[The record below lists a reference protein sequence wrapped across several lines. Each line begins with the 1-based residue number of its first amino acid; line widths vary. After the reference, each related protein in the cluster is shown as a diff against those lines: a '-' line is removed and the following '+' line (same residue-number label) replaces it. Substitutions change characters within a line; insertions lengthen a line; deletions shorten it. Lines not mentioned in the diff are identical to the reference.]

1 MSAKLPPQP
10 SAQAGRRALAALLR
24 EKNLLAALEVFRAE
38 LGDAFSFNLLGFNPI
53 MLSGP
58 EANRFLLVERRDQF
72 SWRIPTDPVAKLL
85 RQGVLVADGAEH
97 DQLRRAMQPALHKK
111 MLTAY
116 VDLFRHYT
124 DQVTAAWQDGQ
135 TRDMLIEMRRVALL
149 ILVGAL
155 FRVDFTPDLDELWP
169 PILKMLKHIS
179 PGLWMFW
186 TNAPATNTAPALH
199 AIDQYLYDI
208 IKKRREEHDGGE
220 DLLSVLIASDMDDGL
235 IRDQLLTMFIAGHD
249 TSTALLAWT
258 LYLLGAHPDVLARV
272 RDEVD
277 ANLKGEQPNLEN
289 TARLRYLQCVIDET
303 LRLYPPIHL
312 GTRRIVRDLQF
323 QSYDLPEGRRANYS
337 IYLTH
342 RNPNYWPDPGLFDP
356 DRFLPENERG
366 RQPYTYLPFGGG
378 PRNCIGAA
386 FAQVESKI
394 VIARLIQSFD
404 FTLDPAK
411 VQVYMGAT
419 LEPRPGVL
427 MTIKKR

>member
-10 SAQAGRRALAALLR
+10 SAQAGRLALMALLR

-58 EANRFLLVERRDQF
+58 EASRFMLVEQREQF

-85 RQGVLVADGAEH
+85 RKGVLVTDGAEH
-97 DQLRRAMQPALHKK
+97 DHLRRTLMPALHKK
-111 MLTAY
+111 TLTAY

-124 DQVTAAWQDGQ
+124 DQVVAAWQDGQ

-149 ILVGAL
+149 ILVGTL
-155 FRVDFTPDLDELWP
+155 FCVDFTSDLDELWP
-169 PILKMLKHIS
+169 SILKMLKHIS

-186 TNAPATNTAPALH
+186 TNAPTGDAAPALN
-199 AIDQYLYDI
+199 AVDQYLYDI
-208 IKKRREEHDGGE
+208 IKERREKHDGGE
-220 DLLSVLIASDMDDGL
+220 DLLGLLIASGMDDDL

-258 LYLLGAHPDVLARV
+258 LYLLGKHPHAMKRV

-277 ANLKGEQPNLEN
+277 THLTGVPPTIEN
-289 TARLRYLQCVIDET
+289 TVPLRYLESVIDET
-303 LRLYPPIHL
+303 LRMYPPIHL
-312 GTRRIVRDLQF
+312 GTRRILSDLQF
-323 QSYDLPEGRRANYS
+323 QGYDLPVGRRANYS

-342 RNPNYWPDPGLFDP
+342 RNPEHWPDPGVFNP
-356 DRFLPENERG
+356 DRFLHENERG

-386 FAQVESKI
+386 FAQVEAKI
-394 VIARLIQSFD
+394 VIARLIQTFD
-404 FTLDPAK
+404 FTLDPTQ
-411 VQVYMGAT
+411 VHVYMGAT
-419 LEPRPGVL
+419 LEPRPGVM
-427 MTIKKR
+427 MTVKRR

>member
-1 MSAKLPPQP
+1 MSTQLPPQP
-10 SAQAGRRALAALLR
+10 SAQAGRLALAALLR

-53 MLSGP
+53 MLSGS
-58 EANRFLLVERRDQF
+58 EANRFLLVEQRDQF

-85 RQGVLVADGAEH
+85 RKGVLVTDGEEH

-116 VDLFRHYT
+116 VDVFCRYT
-124 DQVTAAWQDGQ
+124 DQVTSAWQDGQ

-149 ILVGAL
+149 ILVGTL
-155 FRVDFTPDLDELWP
+155 FRVDFTPDIDDLWP
-169 PILKMLKHIS
+169 SVLKMLKHIS

-186 TNAPATNTAPALH
+186 TNAPSPGAGPALH
-199 AIDQYLYDI
+199 AVDRYLYDI
-208 IKKRREEHDGGE
+208 IRERRAEHDGGE
-220 DLLSVLIASDMDDGL
+220 DLLGELIASGMDDDL

-249 TSTALLAWT
+249 TSTALLAWV
-258 LYLLGAHPDVLARV
+258 LCLLGQHPAVLARV

-277 ANLKGEQPNLEN
+277 ATLKGEPPTLEN
-289 TARLRYLQCVIDET
+289 TVQLRYLQCVIDET
-303 LRLYPPIHL
+303 LRMYPPIHL
-312 GTRRIVRDLQF
+312 GTRRILSDLQF
-323 QSYDLPEGRRANYS
+323 QGYTLPEGLRANYS
-337 IYLTH
+337 VYLTQRH
-342 RNPNYWPDPGLFDP
+342 PAYWPDPGVFNP

-386 FAQVESKI
+386 FAQVEAKI
-394 VIARLIQSFD
+394 VIARLIQTFD
-404 FTLDPAK
+404 FALDPAR
-411 VQVYMGAT
+411 VHVYMGAT

-427 MTIKKR
+427 MTVKRR

>member
-1 MSAKLPPQP
+1 MPAKLPPQP
-10 SAQAGRRALAALLR
+10 SAQAGRLALTALLR

-58 EANRFLLVERRDQF
+58 EANRFLLVEQRDRF

-85 RQGVLVADGAEH
+85 RQGVLVTDGAEH

-111 MLTAY
+111 MLAAY
-116 VDLFRHYT
+116 ADLFRHYT

-149 ILVGAL
+149 SLVGAL

-169 PILKMLKHIS
+169 AILKMLKHIS
-179 PGLWMFW
+179 PGVWMFW
-186 TNAPATNTAPALH
+186 TNAPAANAAPALR
-199 AIDQYLYDI
+199 AVDQYLYDI
-208 IKKRREEHDGGE
+208 IKERREENDGGE
-220 DLLSVLIASDMDDGL
+220 NLLSVLIASGMDDGL

-258 LYLLGAHPDVLARV
+258 LYLLGAHPGVMARV
-272 RDEVD
+272 RDEVG
-277 ANLKGEQPNLEN
+277 AKLKGELPTLEN

-312 GTRRIVRDLQF
+312 GTRRLVSDLQF
-323 QSYDLPEGRRANYS
+323 QGYDLPEGRRANYS

-342 RNPNYWPDPGLFDP
+342 RNPNDWPDPGVFDP

-404 FTLDPAK
+404 FTLDPAR
-411 VQVYMGAT
+411 VHVYMGAT
-419 LEPRPGVL
+419 LEPRPGVM
-427 MTIKKR
+427 MTVKKR